1 MANQLVTSAEGAA
14 GVALLEQPAPES
26 LDLIEQAAIVLLSMG
41 EEPAAG
47 VLRCLEREDLLAVT
61 QVMSRLSGI
70 RVDSVRQSLQHFF
83 DDYREQSGVHGAS
96 RSFLQR
102 SLALALGGDIAG
114 SVLDSIYGD
123 EIRPKMARLQWAAP
137 AWLAERLAQ
146 EHPRMQAVFLAF
158 LPPKLAGDVIEHLP
172 ESGRE
177 ALVLNVA
184 KLKDV
189 DRDLLV
195 QLEMLTEQYLAEFGT
210 QSVSMEGV
218 KQAAEILNRIPGNK
232 QELVERLRARDPE
245 IASAIET
252 EMYDFFV
259 LSTQSET
266 TLTQIIEAV
275 PAELWALALKGAEP
289 AVRKAVLGAMPR
301 RQAQSFEDQM
311 RRSGPVPLSRVE
323 QARREIMDLVK
334 AMVDAGELEIQLFA
348 EAVVE

>member
-1 MANQLVTSAEGAA
+1 MTTENEKLN
-14 GVALLEQPAPES
+14 
-26 LDLIEQAAIVLLSMG
+26 LIEQAAIILLSMG
-41 EEPAAG
+41 EAPAAG

-61 QVMSRLSGI
+61 QVMSRMSGI

-102 SLALALGGDIAG
+102 SLGMALGEQIAG
-114 SVLDSIYGD
+114 SVIDSIYGD
-123 EIRPKMARLQWAAP
+123 EIRPKLARLQWASP
-137 AWLAERLAQ
+137 RWLAEHLAL

-158 LPPKLAGDVIEHLP
+158 LPPKLAGEVIEHLP
-172 ESGRE
+172 ATGTE

-184 KLKDV
+184 KLEEV
-189 DRDLLV
+189 DRDLLQ
-195 QLEMLTEQYLAEFGT
+195 QLEMLADQYLADLGS
-210 QSVSMEGV
+210 QSIAMEGV
-218 KQAAEILNRIPGNK
+218 KQAADILNRIPGSK
-232 QELVERLRARDPE
+232 QELVEKLRARDPD
-245 IASAIET
+245 ITTKIEA

-259 LSTQSET
+259 LSSQSEAV
-266 TLTQIIEAV
+266 LTQIIEAV

-289 AVRKAVLGAMPR
+289 AIRNAVLGAMPR

-323 QARREIMDLVK
+323 EARREIMDLVK
-334 AMVDAGELEIQLFA
+334 TMVDAGELEIQLFA